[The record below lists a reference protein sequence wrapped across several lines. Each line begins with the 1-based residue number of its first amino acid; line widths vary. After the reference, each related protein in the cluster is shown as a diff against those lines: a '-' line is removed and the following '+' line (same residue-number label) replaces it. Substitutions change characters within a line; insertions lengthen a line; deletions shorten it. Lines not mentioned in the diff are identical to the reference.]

1 METWMGWALFGFA
14 IVALAL
20 VVSLTEAYV
29 RRGRGRILAVSV
41 LVYFVCCCVGLS
53 VGFDSVGRG
62 IFLSVVSLPIAA
74 GYALM
79 SLRTP

>member
-1 METWMGWALFGFA
+1 MGWALFGFA
-14 IVALAL
+14 IVAFAL
-20 VVSLTEAYV
+20 VVSLTEAFV
-29 RRGRGRILAVSV
+29 TRGRGRILSAAV
-41 LVYFVCCCVGLS
+41 LMYFLCCCVGLS

-79 SLRTP
+79 SLRTQ